1 LRSSLVRRLLSA
13 LVLVPVLLFL
23 VWMGGWWFAAVVY
36 LTITLATWEY
46 LQMLR
51 ELGLQPTL
59 VFPMALLWLL
69 IVYFILGDRGY
80 LHPILSLVLI
90 VSLAWHVFAD
100 RTEHKVQN
108 WLLPLAGALYLG
120 WMVGHAVWIR
130 ALPDGILRL
139 VATLAVVWSGD
150 TTAYL
155 VGTAWGKHHMLPR
168 ISPRKT
174 WEGYGAQVAS
184 GVLAGLLVM
193 GLGGLGWGHGAA
205 LGLLLAA
212 LMPIGDVGISMI
224 KRQAGVK
231 DSGTLIPGHGG
242 VLDRMDTLLVAMV
255 LSYYYQVWA
264 MGVP

>member
-1 LRSSLVRRLLSA
+1 LKASLVRRLLSA
-13 LVLVPVLLFL
+13 LVLVPILLVL
-23 VWMGGWWFAAVVY
+23 VWLGGWWFAAVVL

-51 ELGLQPTL
+51 ELGLQPTI
-59 VFPMALLWLL
+59 VYAMALLWLL
-69 IVYFILGDRGY
+69 IAYFALGDQGFFQ
-80 LHPILSLVLI
+80 PILSFLLI
-90 VSLAWHVFAD
+90 ASLAWHVFAD

-120 WMVGHAVWIR
+120 WTVGHALWVR

-139 VATLAVVWSGD
+139 AATLAVVWSAD
-150 TTAYL
+150 TSAYL
-155 VGTAWGKHHMLPR
+155 VGSAWGRHRILPR
-168 ISPRKT
+168 VSPGKT
-174 WEGYGAQVAS
+174 WEGYAAQLVS
-184 GVLAGLLVM
+184 GVAAGTLVM

-212 LMPIGDVGISMI
+212 LTPIGDLGISMI
-224 KRQAGVK
+224 KREAGVK
-231 DSGTLIPGHGG
+231 DSGHLIPGHGG